1 MLARAACIA
10 RLSEWRI
17 VAENRERRDWSH
29 SPGPISRTKTLQINK
44 TARRYSIQ
52 HKRCTQTAIKFLC
65 PTYTPM
71 ESSRGNRD
79 CTDAP
84 EVSNDMMDDSKHQD
98 AVLAAAEVF
107 ERSHQ
112 FSVSSLKAPAA
123 RALTVEA
130 VMDVANS
137 ILWPESDREQPV
149 EMDDIDE
156 IRAESVSGGAKNRKM
171 R

>member
-1 MLARAACIA
+1 
-10 RLSEWRI
+10 
-17 VAENRERRDWSH
+17 
-29 SPGPISRTKTLQINK
+29 
-44 TARRYSIQ
+44 
-52 HKRCTQTAIKFLC
+52 
-65 PTYTPM
+65 
-71 ESSRGNRD
+71 
-79 CTDAP
+79 
-84 EVSNDMMDDSKHQD
+84 MMDNSKHQD

-130 VMDVANS
+130 VMDVASS

-149 EMDDIDE
+149 EMGGIDE
-156 IRAESVSGGAKNRKM
+156 IRAESANGGAKNRKM